1 MNIFYMNS
9 LFARGIGKLVQ
20 MLYAGFLWFLFSLP
34 VVTVGAASTALYE
47 VMMKAAKE
55 EEGYIGKSFLN
66 AFRNNFKKSTY
77 VWLPILAT
85 EIIFVVNLFY
95 YAVLGGGNYPVQSV
109 VFFLLLLAGLAVY
122 SYAFPILARF
132 ENTTGDTFRMAFI
145 LLLQNPGWTVVLI
158 ILQIVTLFL
167 VWFLVYIPLLFLMG
181 ITGYIQ
187 AVIFNHIF
195 DRLIDQGKIIPN
207 QPEKSE

>member
-9 LFARGIGKLVQ
+9 PFARGIGKLVQ

-34 VVTVGAASTALYE
+34 VVTIGAASTALYE

-55 EEGYIGKSFLN
+55 EEGYIGKSFLY

-77 VWLPILAT
+77 VWLPILAA

>member
-9 LFARGIGKLVQ
+9 PFARGIGKLVQ

-55 EEGYIGKSFLN
+55 EEGYIGKSFLY

-77 VWLPILAT
+77 VWLPILAA

-195 DRLIDQGKIIPN
+195 DRLIDQGKIIPSK
-207 QPEKSE
+207 PEKSE

>member
-20 MLYAGFLWFLFSLP
+20 MLYAGFLWFLFSLL

-77 VWLPILAT
+77 VWLPILAA

>member
-77 VWLPILAT
+77 VWLPILAA

-195 DRLIDQGKIIPN
+195 DRLIDQGKIIPSK
-207 QPEKSE
+207 PEKSE

>member
-195 DRLIDQGKIIPN
+195 DRLIDQGKIIPSK
-207 QPEKSE
+207 PEKSE

>member
-9 LFARGIGKLVQ
+9 PFARGIGKLVQ

-55 EEGYIGKSFLN
+55 EEGYIGKSFLY

-77 VWLPILAT
+77 VWLPILAA

-195 DRLIDQGKIIPN
+195 DRLIDQGKIIPS
-207 QPEKSE
+207 QPE

>member
-77 VWLPILAT
+77 VWLPILAA

>member
-55 EEGYIGKSFLN
+55 EEGYIGKSFLY

-77 VWLPILAT
+77 VWLPILAA

-195 DRLIDQGKIIPN
+195 DRLIDQGKIIPSK
-207 QPEKSE
+207 PEKSE

>member
-9 LFARGIGKLVQ
+9 PFARGIGKLVQ

-55 EEGYIGKSFLN
+55 EEGYIGKSFLY

-77 VWLPILAT
+77 VWLPILAA

>member
-9 LFARGIGKLVQ
+9 PFARGIGKLVQ

-77 VWLPILAT
+77 VWLPILAA

>member
-77 VWLPILAT
+77 VWLPILAA

-187 AVIFNHIF
+187 AIIFNHIF

>member
-9 LFARGIGKLVQ
+9 LFARGVGKLVQ

-34 VVTVGAASTALYE
+34 VVTIGAASTALYE

-77 VWLPILAT
+77 VWLPILAAG
-85 EIIFVVNLFY
+85 IIFVVNLFY

-195 DRLIDQGKIIPN
+195 DRLIDQGKIIPSK
-207 QPEKSE
+207 PEKSE